1 MSRETVNVP
10 VGSVG
15 RPIGVDASGTASGSL
30 DMIVAVTVAIGALFE
45 HVSSSNN
52 QVARLILP

>member
-1 MSRETVNVP
+1 MP
-10 VGSVG
+10 VGSAG
-15 RPIGVDASGTASGSL
+15 RPIGVDASGTASGRL

-52 QVARLILP
+52 QVAWLIIP